1 MNRCPISYELCGNKK
16 YSPKGLRQLSPQ
28 LQRLQDFPFTAEEQ
42 RQEAAARADKISIQG
57 VQPKLSA
64 RLSVKGGMFKIVD
77 KSGHYILKPP
87 RLAGLFSEIPQNED
101 LTMRL
106 AKLVGIDVPLHGL
119 LYSKDGSLTYFIK
132 RFDRVGKTGKIPVED
147 FAQLA
152 EKNRDTK
159 YDYSME
165 KLIPLLERYCTF
177 PALEKLKLFRLTI
190 FNFLVGNEDMHLKN
204 FSLIR
209 RGAKVELS
217 PAYDLINTTVAMKN
231 PIEELALPLAG
242 KKSRFKTRDFF
253 EYYAREKMNLTDKS
267 IDQIA
272 AVFQENF
279 PAWKKMIDMS
289 FLSKKMKEDY
299 WLLVNR
305 RREVLA
311 L

>member
-1 MNRCPISYELCGNKK
+1 MNRCPLSYELCGKAK
-16 YSPKGLRQLSPQ
+16 YSPKGLRLLSPR
-28 LQRLQDFPFTAEEQ
+28 LQRLKDFPLTAEEQ
-42 RQEAAARADKISIQG
+42 RHEAAARADKMSVQG

-64 RLSVKGGMFKIVD
+64 RLSIKEGRFRVVDTGGR
-77 KSGHYILKPP
+77 YILKPQN
-87 RLAGLFSEIPQNED
+87 ALFRELPQNED

-106 AKLVGIDVPLHGL
+106 AKRVGIDTPLHGMF
-119 LYSKDGSLTYFIK
+119 YARDGSLTYFIK
-132 RFDRVGKTGKIPVED
+132 RFDRTGKTGKIQVED

-152 EKNRDTK
+152 GQDRDTK
-159 YDYSME
+159 YDFPME

>member
-1 MNRCPISYELCGNKK
+1 
-16 YSPKGLRQLSPQ
+16 
-28 LQRLQDFPFTAEEQ
+28 
-42 RQEAAARADKISIQG
+42 
-57 VQPKLSA
+57 
-64 RLSVKGGMFKIVD
+64 MFKIVD
-77 KSGHYILKPP
+77 KGGHYILKPQN
-87 RLAGLFSEIPQNED
+87 LLFSEIPQNED

-106 AKLVGIDVPLHGL
+106 AKLAGIEAPLHGM

-152 EKNRDTK
+152 EKSRDTK

-177 PALEKLKLFRLTI
+177 PALEKLKLFRLTL

-209 RGAKVELS
+209 RAARGKVELS
-217 PAYDLINTTVAMKN
+217 PAYDLINTTIAMKN
-231 PIEELALPLAG
+231 PVEELALPLVG
-242 KKSRFKTRDFF
+242 KKSRFKARDFF

-267 IDQIA
+267 IHQIA
-272 AVFQENF
+272 AVFQETF
-279 PAWKKMIDMS
+279 PVWKKMIEMS
-289 FLSKKMKEDY
+289 FLSKKMKEAY
-299 WLLVNR
+299 WLLVKR
-305 RREVLA
+305 RREVLS

>member
-1 MNRCPISYELCGNKK
+1 M
-16 YSPKGLRQLSPQ
+16 
-28 LQRLQDFPFTAEEQ
+28 
-42 RQEAAARADKISIQG
+42 SIQG

-64 RLSVKGGMFKIVD
+64 RLSVKEKMFKIVD
-77 KSGHYILKPP
+77 KGGHYILKPQN
-87 RLAGLFSEIPQNED
+87 LLFSEIPQNED

-106 AKLVGIDVPLHGL
+106 AKFVGIDTPLHGM

-159 YDYSME
+159 YDFSME
-165 KLIPLLERYCTF
+165 KLIPLIERYCTF

-190 FNFLVGNEDMHLKN
+190 FNFLAGNEDMHLKN

-217 PAYDLINTTVAMKN
+217 PAYDLINTTIAIKN
-231 PIEELALPLAG
+231 PVEELALPLAG
-242 KKSRFKTRDFF
+242 KKRRFEARDFF
-253 EYYAREKMNLTDKS
+253 EYYAKERMQLTQKS

-272 AVFQENF
+272 AVFQAKF
-279 PAWKKMIDMS
+279 PAWKKMIEMS
-289 FLSKKMKEDY
+289 FLSKKMKEAY
-299 WLLVNR
+299 WSLVNQ
-305 RREVLA
+305 RREVLS

>member
-16 YSPKGLRQLSPQ
+16 YSAKSLRQLSPQ
-28 LQRLQDFPFTAEEQ
+28 LQRLKDFPFTAEEQ
-42 RQEAAARADKISIQG
+42 RQEAAARADKMSIQG

-64 RLSVKGGMFKIVD
+64 RLSVKEGAFRIVD
-77 KSGHYILKPP
+77 KGGHYILKPP
-87 RLAGLFSEIPQNED
+87 NLLFSEIPQNED

-106 AKLVGIDVPLHGL
+106 AKLVGIEVPLHGM

-177 PALEKLKLFRLTI
+177 PTLEKLKLLRLTI

-209 RGAKVELS
+209 RGGKVELS
-217 PAYDLINTTVAMKN
+217 PAYDLVNTSIAMKN
-231 PIEELALPLAG
+231 PVEELALPLHG
-242 KKSRFKTRDFF
+242 KKSRFKARDFF
-253 EYYAREKMNLTDKS
+253 EYYAGEKMKLTDKS
-267 IDQIA
+267 IQQIV
-272 AVFQENF
+272 AVLQENF
-279 PAWKKMIDMS
+279 PVWNKMIDMS
-289 FLSKKMKEDY
+289 FLSKKMKEAY

>member
-1 MNRCPISYELCGNKK
+1 MNRCPISYEPCGNRK
-16 YSPKGLRQLSPQ
+16 YSAKGLRLLSPQ
-28 LQRLQDFPFTAEEQ
+28 LRRLQDFPFTVEEQ

-64 RLSVKGGMFKIVD
+64 RLSIKEGRFKIVD
-77 KSGHYILKPP
+77 KGGRYILKPQS
-87 RLAGLFSEIPQNED
+87 LLFSEIPQNED

-106 AKLVGIDVPLHGL
+106 AKLVGIDTPLHGMV
-119 LYSKDGSLTYFIK
+119 YSKDGTLTYFVK

-190 FNFLVGNEDMHLKN
+190 FDFLVGNEDMHLKN

-209 RGAKVELS
+209 RGEKVELS
-217 PAYDLINTTVAMKN
+217 PAYDLINTTIAMKN
-231 PIEELALPLAG
+231 PVEELALPLRG
-242 KKSRFKTRDFF
+242 KKRNLKARDFF
-253 EYYAREKMNLTDKS
+253 EYYALERMQLPQKAV
-267 IDQIA
+267 DQVA
-272 AVFQENF
+272 ATFRQQF
-279 PAWKKMIDMS
+279 PVWKKMIEMS
-289 FLSKKMKEDY
+289 FLSKNMKEAY
-299 WLLVNR
+299 WRLVDQR
-305 RREVLA
+305 RRVLS